1 MRRFGYSIFCDD
13 IRNELGGKLSFI
25 GCYNGV
31 IFVPPKF
38 PVVLTRFCI
47 HIHIYSP
54 ATQPYSSI
62 VAKCYAPGD
71 DKPLVEEPIEPPK
84 MEEQLAL
91 VAHLEKDPAP
101 PLYIVAGTSL
111 IFSPLRIS
119 SPGLLRVRAVVDGA
133 EEEVLLGS
141 LRIESRPQ

>member
-1 MRRFGYSIFCDD
+1 
-13 IRNELGGKLSFI
+13 
-25 GCYNGV
+25 
-31 IFVPPKF
+31 
-38 PVVLTRFCI
+38 
-47 HIHIYSP
+47 
-54 ATQPYSSI
+54 
-62 VAKCYAPGD
+62 
-71 DKPLVEEPIEPPK
+71 